1 MVEEKMRISKVRFG
15 GKLSMRFIPSATV
28 KPLTHVSETDP
39 LERATTLMNLNDF
52 SQLPVVRG
60 KNGNRPVGVI
70 SWHTVGQTLFSDP
83 DASLKDCMEEA
94 QQVSLDSDLLDAIPL
109 INDNGYVLVTD
120 SRGFLSGIVTSADLG
135 QALSD
140 IAKPFLLV
148 ERCEM
153 SLREII
159 DELLGSELISEEEL
173 LGSLPSSA
181 SKRFTGSADLTFGEL
196 SRIVTSPVAWKH
208 FNARVD
214 RIEVSKSLDRIARLR
229 NILMHFRERDD
240 EFGRA
245 QVELPRMAQVL
256 SSLSSSIAR

>member
-1 MVEEKMRISKVRFG
+1 MEEEMRTSKMRVG
-15 GKLSMRFIPSATV
+15 EKLSMRFIPSATV
-28 KPLTHVSETDP
+28 KPLTFVAETDS

-60 KNGNRPVGVI
+60 KGRPVGVI
-70 SWHTVGQTLFSDP
+70 SWHTIGQTLFSNP

-94 QQVSLDSDLLDAIPL
+94 REVLLDSDLLDAIPMV
-109 INDNGYVLVTD
+109 NANGYVLVTD

-140 IAKPFLLV
+140 IANPFLLV

-153 SLREII
+153 SLRKIV
-159 DELLGSELISEEEL
+159 DELLDSRLLSEKEL
-173 LGSLPSSA
+173 LESLPSSA
-181 SKRFTGSADLTFGEL
+181 SKEFKGSSDLTFGEL
-196 SRIVTSPVAWKH
+196 SRIVTSPVAWKS
-208 FNARVD
+208 FGARMD
-214 RIEVSKSLDRIARLR
+214 RKEVSNSLDRIARLR

-245 QVELPRMAQVL
+245 QIELPKMAQIL
-256 SSLSSSIAR
+256 SILSSSITA